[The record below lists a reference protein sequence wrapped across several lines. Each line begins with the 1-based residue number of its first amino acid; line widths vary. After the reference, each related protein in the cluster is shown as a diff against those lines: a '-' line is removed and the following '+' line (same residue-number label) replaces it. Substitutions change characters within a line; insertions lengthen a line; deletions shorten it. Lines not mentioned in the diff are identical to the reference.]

1 MYRPGFLNGV
11 QSIRSLR
18 DDTKLGSSQTARNRF
33 SKARKAIDNQTLKLC
48 VPDTRYPRICGFAS
62 ICIMRYT
69 EETSAF
75 GEATD
80 EGGMSKKLE
89 RLALPDH
96 LFILVLAHS
105 LMHR

>member
-1 MYRPGFLNGV
+1 
-11 QSIRSLR
+11 
-18 DDTKLGSSQTARNRF
+18 
-33 SKARKAIDNQTLKLC
+33 
-48 VPDTRYPRICGFAS
+48 
-62 ICIMRYT
+62 MRYT

>member
-33 SKARKAIDNQTLKLC
+33 SKARKAIDNQTLKL
-48 VPDTRYPRICGFAS
+48 PDTRYPRICGFAS

-80 EGGMSKKLE
+80 EGGMSKRLE